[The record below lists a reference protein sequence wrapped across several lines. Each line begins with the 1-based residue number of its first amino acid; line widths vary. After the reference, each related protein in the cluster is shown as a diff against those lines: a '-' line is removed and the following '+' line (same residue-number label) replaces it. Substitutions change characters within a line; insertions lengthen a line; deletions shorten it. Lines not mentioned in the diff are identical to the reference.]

1 MLEIVQNRP
10 AVNSQALMVWSS
22 LRCFLCSAA
31 IITAYLMKSEQLS
44 LEGLN
49 TSTFYLEHFGSA
61 DWYMLVAFIVYIL
74 KIWWFFLFDNNEN
87 M

>member
-1 MLEIVQNRP
+1 
-10 AVNSQALMVWSS
+10 MVWSS